1 MVDDQSFIAFY
12 VQEGLACGFVGLVEF
27 FEFEIVEPNSAT
39 ASFADINGNIGD
51 SDLLQPV

>member
-1 MVDDQSFIAFY
+1 VR
-12 VQEGLACGFVGLVEF
+12 LVKF